1 MGKWLVLA
9 AALPLAMV
17 IGGTPC
23 AIADPEST
31 VRTQS
36 GNTRCVLHADSVACQ
51 YLPGF
56 PQAPVASGSHW
67 DIAAVTSAGAFRW
80 DDANIPGSPEVV
92 ARDVVLTYG
101 QLYHLQGW
109 TVKPSEDGTRFTNEG
124 SGRGMF
130 VSIDNVYSF

>member
-1 MGKWLVLA
+1 
-9 AALPLAMV
+9 
-17 IGGTPC
+17 
-23 AIADPEST
+23 
-31 VRTQS
+31 
-36 GNTRCVLHADSVACQ
+36 
-51 YLPGF
+51 LPGF

-67 DIAAVTSAGAFRW
+67 DIAAVTSGGAFRW
-80 DDANIPGSPEVV
+80 DNANIPGSPEVV